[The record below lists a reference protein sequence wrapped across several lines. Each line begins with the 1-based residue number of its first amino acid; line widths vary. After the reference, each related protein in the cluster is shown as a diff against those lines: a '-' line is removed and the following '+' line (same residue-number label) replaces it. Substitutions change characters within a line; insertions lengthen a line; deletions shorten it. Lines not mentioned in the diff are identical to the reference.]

1 MKKILLVSSLFAV
14 SAFAVELT
22 GVVSE
27 EHCGAKHSTGSAA
40 DQKCVEG
47 CMKKGSKPVL
57 VSEGKVYKIDDASK
71 VQAHLGH
78 KVVVKGDV
86 DGDNIKIESVEMA
99 K

>member
-1 MKKILLVSSLFAV
+1 MRKVLLAMSLFAV

-27 EHCGAKHSTGSAA
+27 DHCGAKHSAGSAA

-47 CMKKGSKPVL
+47 CVKKGGKPVL
-57 VSEGKVYKIDDASK
+57 VSEGKVYKIDDPSK
-71 VQAHLGH
+71 VMDHLGH

-86 DGDNIKIESVEMA
+86 EGDNLKIDSVEMA